1 MNLGWKHLAGQL
13 MHGTDLQKASAEE
26 IDILLE
32 EYPYFA
38 GLHILKVAKLRQ
50 LGSEDLPAAVSRAAL
65 YFPNPHWFRL
75 GMEKLHHDLGAGETT
90 VHAPAQDALAESS
103 LESAFTAM
111 PAEPEAVTAQ
121 PELVEPV
128 EDVLPEPV
136 EPTTSWEHH
145 LAENPV
151 FQQHVVSDEEHYEQE
166 VWHRQ
171 DNTVEEEATLAEAT
185 EPQQPS
191 DLTAQTETTVE
202 ITAELPETPTY
213 EDEPVILHDAPVED
227 TGLQNLPMEEPAPEM
242 SVAETL
248 EQAAP
253 VTEIP
258 DQEKAISAVEETSS
272 QPGPGPVAAG
282 PALDIPFEPLYTI
295 DYFAS
300 QGIKVNQDAPTKD
313 QLALKL
319 RSFTEWLRA
328 MKKIHPEK
336 MAKDFNQDEEDH
348 VRVNAE
354 VSNEAH
360 EVYTEAMAEVFL
372 KQGKKD
378 KAREV
383 FEKLS
388 LLDPSKSAYFA
399 VRIKEIN

>member
-1 MNLGWKHLAGQL
+1 MNLGWTHLAGTLLQ
-13 MHGTDLQKASAEE
+13 GTDLKNASAEE

-38 GLHILKVAKLRQ
+38 GLHLLKVVKLSQ
-50 LGSEDLPAAVSRAAL
+50 MGSEELPMAMSRAAL

-75 GMEKLHHDLGAGETT
+75 GMEKLQKDHDGSETMVSAPT
-90 VHAPAQDALAESS
+90 VDDAPIEMS
-103 LESAFTAM
+103 LESAFTTEVTAEPETSAEHPEMAETAEEAM
-111 PAEPEAVTAQ
+111 PEPAEPSVN
-121 PELVEPV
+121 
-128 EDVLPEPV
+128 
-136 EPTTSWEHH
+136 WEHH

-166 VWHRQ
+166 VWHHQ
-171 DNTVEEEATLAEAT
+171 GDTKEEEPTVAEVMQPEHPGAIAEHA
-185 EPQQPS
+185 EPAREMPH
-191 DLTAQTETTVE
+191 
-202 ITAELPETPTY
+202 
-213 EDEPVILHDAPVED
+213 EPLEAPALEEASEN
-227 TGLQNLPMEEPAPEM
+227 LQHAPLEEPAFQKPPIEEPALEM
-242 SVAETL
+242 PVSETTEQEMAVSGPGEDETSTQP
-248 EQAAP
+248 EQAPAM
-253 VTEIP
+253 
-258 DQEKAISAVEETSS
+258 A
-272 QPGPGPVAAG
+272 GPG
-282 PALDIPFEPLYTI
+282 LDIPFEPLYTI

-300 QGIKVNQDAPTKD
+300 QGIKVNQEAPTKD

-372 KQGKKD
+372 KQGKKE